1 MEVPKCFLF
10 CFVFFF
16 ERLGFFCGLYNQVFF
31 LINRRLDDGVERY
44 FGKPPIFKVEWH
56 S

>member
-1 MEVPKCFLF
+1 MF
-10 CFVFFF
+10 FVFF
-16 ERLGFFCGLYNQVFF
+16 CVFF
-31 LINRRLDDGVERY
+31 LKGWVFFVVYIIRFFFFINRRLDDGVERY